1 MPEMAGSCL
10 SGSLNFALAFPPFFL
25 CAAYTG
31 VAEGPQRYE
40 GNETL
45 RYLFEEYLLDTD
57 CRELRRGTDLVA
69 IEPQVFDLLVY
80 LIQHRDRVVSKDDLL
95 ASVWHGRAISESA
108 LFNRINAAR
117 SAIGDTG
124 ERQGLIKTLPRRGL
138 RFVGAV
144 REEEFGLVVARP
156 DKPSPGI
163 ADKPSIAVLPFV
175 NLSGDPEQDYFI
187 DGIVEDLITAL
198 SRNRAFFVIAR
209 NSSFTY
215 KGKSG
220 DTKRVARELG
230 VRYVLEGSA
239 RRVGNRVR
247 VTGQLIEAETGHHL
261 WADRFDG
268 DLVDIFDLQD
278 HLVTRVVGAIAPQLE
293 KAEIERA
300 KREMTGD
307 PAAYD
312 FYLRGLASWN
322 RWSRAD
328 NAKALKLFYAAID
341 KDPEFATPYGLAAS
355 CYQFAKANGWQ
366 SEFDEAEISRLTERA
381 VEVGNDD
388 AVALCWAGHV
398 RAFFFKEV
406 DRALLLINRA
416 LELDVNLAVAW
427 QRSGWVRGYAGDSDG
442 AIQSLNKAMRL
453 DPLDTRVFLTQ
464 SAMGFAHFVAGRD
477 QEAAKW
483 AAMALRTKPNWM
495 PALRVAIASNAM
507 KGRAG
512 EAKAALQSYE
522 RVDPNV
528 SIRKICEHYP
538 FRRQKDK
545 QRLVKALRRAR
556 VREA

>member
-1 MPEMAGSCL
+1 M
-10 SGSLNFALAFPPFFL
+10 
-25 CAAYTG
+25 
-31 VAEGPQRYE
+31 
-40 GNETL
+40 
-45 RYLFEEYLLDTD
+45 RYLFENCVLDTD
-57 CRELRRGTDLVA
+57 CRELRRGTNLVA
-69 IEPQVFDLLVY
+69 IEPQVFDLLVH
-80 LIQHRDRVVSKDDLL
+80 LIRHRDRVVSKDDLL

-144 REEEFGLVVARP
+144 REEEFSPAIVGP
-156 DKPSPGI
+156 DKSSPGF

-187 DGIVEDLITAL
+187 DGIVEDVITAL

-215 KGKSG
+215 KGRAV
-220 DTKRVARELG
+220 DTKQVARELG
-230 VRYVLEGSA
+230 VRYVLEGSV
-239 RRVGNRVR
+239 RKSGNRMR
-247 VTGQLIEAETGHHL
+247 VTGQLIEAESGYHL
-261 WADRFDG
+261 WADRFEG

-278 HLVTRVVGAIAPQLE
+278 QLVTSVVGAIAPQLE

-300 KREMTGD
+300 KRELTSN

-322 RWSRAD
+322 CWSRPD
-328 NAKALKLFYAAID
+328 NEKALKLFYAAIE

-366 SEFDEAEISRLTERA
+366 SDFDAEEISRLTERA
-381 VEVGNDD
+381 AELGNDD

-406 DRALLLINRA
+406 DRALLLISRA
-416 LELDVNLAVAW
+416 LELDLNLAVAW

-442 AIQSLNKAMRL
+442 AIESLNKAMRL

-464 SAMGFAHFVAGRD
+464 SAMAFAHFVAGRD
-477 QEAAKW
+477 QEAAEW
-483 AAMALRTKPNWM
+483 AALALRTKPNWM

-507 KGRAG
+507 HGRAA

-522 RVDPNV
+522 RIDPNL

-538 FRRQKDK
+538 FQREKDK
-545 QRLVKALRRAR
+545 RRLVKALRKAG